1 MFFPIY
7 KHAIMPRCE
16 YTLYQQHGKYSERTM
31 GKEII
36 SILIIRKRKKYDKE
50 KEVLERERSMRKGR

>member
-1 MFFPIY
+1 
-7 KHAIMPRCE
+7 
-16 YTLYQQHGKYSERTM
+16 M